1 MFAGEK
7 VAGALG
13 VVLHLAV
20 GVFPYAASGLIVSVW
35 GIIVLYGCWLALAV
49 VLVRLLRGP
58 TRRPLLAPAIPLVA
72 IAVWFAFVSLGEA
85 LFGWTA

>member
-1 MFAGEK
+1 MSAGEK
-7 VAGALG
+7 VAATVG

-20 GVFPYAASGLIVSVW
+20 GVFPYAASGLIVPVW
-35 GIIVLYGCWLALAV
+35 GVVVLSGCWVALAV

-72 IAVWFAFVSLGEA
+72 IAVWLAFISLGA
-85 LFGWTA
+85 AQFGWTA